1 MRVDRVSM
9 NMQTSTVLP
18 QHIAQSTHTTP
29 VMRLNWGC
37 GLVRLPGWINSD
49 QHAAPGVDVVADIRH
64 GLPIPSGSLDYI
76 VSIHSLPE
84 IPFLDLP
91 GVLWEMK
98 RMLKPNGV
106 IRLALPD
113 LDRAIRA
120 YQNNDR
126 SYFLIPDEHVQSIG
140 GKLVTQLIWYGQS
153 KMLFTYD
160 FIAEFLSRI
169 GFRDICACAFRETAN
184 RYPEIVE
191 LDNREPESLFVE
203 AVK

>member
-1 MRVDRVSM
+1 MIS
-9 NMQTSTVLP
+9 QTSTV
-18 QHIAQSTHTTP
+18 SVERTTKP
-29 VMRLNWGC
+29 LDTSHVSRLNWGC
-37 GLVRLPGWINSD
+37 GLVRMPGWINSD
-49 QHAAPGVDVVADIRH
+49 QHAAPGVDVVGDIRH
-64 GLPIPSGSLDYI
+64 GLPIPTSSLDYL

-84 IPFLDLP
+84 IPFLDIP

-98 RMLKPNGV
+98 RMLKPDGV
-106 IRLALPD
+106 LRLSLPD

-153 KMLFTYD
+153 RTMFTYD
-160 FIAEFLSRI
+160 FIAEFLTRI
-169 GFRDICACAFRETAN
+169 GFRNICACRFRETAN

-203 AVK
+203 AIK